1 MLAPRGHLSRTRD
14 TLSCK
19 PPDAYQ
25 VTVSMARL
33 ERSEGNHQVN
43 KSLEH
48 AITVDGVSKR
58 YGRTVALDDVDMK
71 VKRGELFA
79 LLGPNGAGKTTLVHI
94 LCTILAPDS
103 GAARLAGFDVVRQP
117 LKARRNLG
125 VVFQEP
131 SLDDRLTVYENLEF
145 HGQVYGVSRAKRR
158 RRIRE
163 LLEIVELSDWQGSLV
178 RQLSGGM
185 KRRLE
190 IARALVHDA
199 SILFLDEPTVG
210 LDAQS
215 RARIWDYLDTLQKER
230 DLSVVVTTHY
240 IEEVDRCDKV
250 CIIDQGKI
258 LVQDSPE
265 QLKRA
270 HGQELM
276 RVSVA
281 DAETAVAIRTKYAE
295 RLAGTPAEDE
305 IILRSDT
312 LDNSSGNFMEGFLA
326 EFGSSLT
333 QIQVDQPSLESVFLS
348 LTGRE
353 LRDQLATGRER
364 TYAFGQRGGEHTK

>member
-1 MLAPRGHLSRTRD
+1 MNESP
-14 TLSCK
+14 
-19 PPDAYQ
+19 
-25 VTVSMARL
+25 
-33 ERSEGNHQVN
+33 
-43 KSLEH
+43 EH
-48 AITVDGVSKR
+48 AILVDGVSKR
-58 YGRTVALDDVDMK
+58 YGRTVALDDVSMQ
-71 VKRGELFA
+71 VERGELFA

-94 LCTILAPDS
+94 LCTILQPDS
-103 GAARLAGFDVVRQP
+103 GSASLAGFDVVRQP
-117 LKARRNLG
+117 LRARRSLG

-145 HGQVYGVSRAKRR
+145 HGQVYGVPRAKRR
-158 RRIRE
+158 KRIRD

-199 SILFLDEPTVG
+199 RILFLDEPTVG

-215 RARIWDYLDTLQKER
+215 RARIWEHISTLQKER
-230 DLSVVVTTHY
+230 DLSVIVTTHY
-240 IEEVDRCDKV
+240 IDEVERCDKV

-258 LVQDSPE
+258 LVQDAPTR
-265 QLKRA
+265 LKRT

-276 RVSVA
+276 RVTVPEA
-281 DAETAVAIRTKYAE
+281 GIAEAIRSKYAD
-295 RLAGTPAEDE
+295 RLAGNPAEDE

-312 LDNSSGNFMEGFLA
+312 LDGSGEFMPQFLA
-326 EFGSSLT
+326 EFGSDLS
-333 QIQVDQPSLESVFLS
+333 QIQLDQPSLESVFLS

-353 LRDQLATGRER
+353 LRDQLATGRDR
-364 TYAFGQRGGEHTK
+364 TYAFGKRGGEHTK